1 MFNIKHKQGVLN
13 MNNLKKLGLTAL
25 AGSLVAGSVSA
36 AELTATGSATMS
48 YSGGDENSNMGNGW
62 TMADSVTF
70 SASGDVND
78 IGITLSIELDGDA
91 QSAKVDPAAASA
103 TATGSNVVDSHSIAM
118 DFGDAGTLT
127 FAGHGGDGF
136 MSANDDVMPT
146 ASEEPWDVVSG
157 ADAGVINGFSGNNMF
172 TYKYSHESGINLTVS
187 YINASD
193 AVTDVSYS
201 DAGITYTGMD
211 GLTLG
216 YGEGDVEN
224 VTNTKSNESTMFAKY
239 AIGAA
244 TVGIQV
250 SEKDM
255 ETGTDTESTGIGV
268 SYQVNDD
275 LTVSYGANT
284 LESGTSPDQDA
295 TAVGISYT
303 MGSLGI
309 SFSMNQVD
317 NIANSGAND
326 REAYQLGLSF
336 AF

>member
-1 MFNIKHKQGVLN
+1 
-13 MNNLKKLGLTAL
+13 MNKYTKIGLTAL

-36 AELTATGSATMS
+36 AEMSASGSATMS
-48 YSGGDENSNMGNGW
+48 FSGGDEKSNHGNGW

-78 IGITLSIELDGDA
+78 IGVTLSIELDGDA
-91 QSAKVDPAAASA
+91 QSAKVDPSAASV
-103 TATGSNVVDSHSIAM
+103 TATGSNVVDSHSISL
-118 DFGDAGTLT
+118 DFGDAGTLV

-157 ADAGVINGFSGNNMF
+157 GDTKVINGFSGNNMY
-172 TYKYSHESGINLTVS
+172 TYKYSHESGLNLTVG

-193 AVTDVSYS
+193 AVTDVSYT
-201 DAGITYTGMD
+201 DYGITYTGMD
-211 GLTLG
+211 GLTVG
-216 YGEGDVEN
+216 YGEGDVE
-224 VTNTKSNESTMFAKY
+224 VTTGTKSTESTMFAKY

-244 TVGIQV
+244 TLGIQV
-250 SEKDM
+250 SEQDN
-255 ETGTDTESTGIGV
+255 ESSSDYESTGIGIT
-268 SYQVNDD
+268 YQVNDD
-275 LTVSYGANT
+275 LTLSYGSNVR
-284 LESGTSPDQDA
+284 EIVGGTDQEA
-295 TAVGISYT
+295 TAIGASYT

-309 SFSMNQVD
+309 SLSFNQID
-317 NIANSGAND
+317 NINNSSSND

>member
-1 MFNIKHKQGVLN
+1 
-13 MNNLKKLGLTAL
+13 MNKYTKIGLTAL

-36 AELTATGSATMS
+36 AEMSASGSATMTFT
-48 YSGGDENSNMGNGW
+48 GGDEKSNHGNGW

-91 QSAKVDPAAASA
+91 ASEK
-103 TATGSNVVDSHSIAM
+103 TNSGTGYDSTTSMNVVDSHSITF
-118 DFGDAGTLT
+118 DFGDAGTLV

-146 ASEEPWDVVSG
+146 ASEEPWDVIAG
-157 ADAGVINGFSGNNMF
+157 ADAGVVNGFSGNNMF
-172 TYKYSHESGINLTVS
+172 TYKYSHESGLNLTLG

-201 DAGITYTGMD
+201 DYGITYTGMD
-211 GLTLG
+211 GLTVG
-216 YGEGDVEN
+216 YGEGDVES
-224 VTNTKSNESTMFAKY
+224 VTGTKSNESTMFAKY
-239 AIGAA
+239 TLGSA

-250 SEKDM
+250 SEKDNESASDV
-255 ETGTDTESTGIGV
+255 ETTGVGI

-275 LTVSYGANT
+275 LAISYGSNT
-284 LESGTSPDQDA
+284 MEKTGSTDQEA
-295 TAVGISYT
+295 TAIGVSYT

-309 SFSMNQVD
+309 ALSVNQVD
-317 NIANSGAND
+317 NIAHSGSND
-326 REAYQLGLSF
+326 REGYQLGLSF

>member
-1 MFNIKHKQGVLN
+1 
-13 MNNLKKLGLTAL
+13 MNKLTKVGLTAL

-36 AELTATGSATMS
+36 ATMSASGSAGMS
-48 YSGGDENSNMGNGW
+48 FTGGDEKSNHGNGW
-62 TMADSVTF
+62 TMGDSVTF

-78 IGITLSIELDGDA
+78 IGVTLSIELDGDA
-91 QSAKVDPAAASA
+91 ASAKTNSG
-103 TATGSNVVDSHSIAM
+103 TSYSSTTSMNVVDSHSISL

-146 ASEEPWDVVSG
+146 ASEEPWDVISG
-157 ADAGVINGFSGNNMF
+157 ADAGVINGFSGDNMF
-172 TYKYSHESGINLTVS
+172 TYKYSHESGLNLTVG

-201 DAGITYTGMD
+201 DYGVTYTGMD

-224 VTNTKSNESTMFAKY
+224 VTNTKSNESTLFAKY
-239 AIGAA
+239 AIENTGF
-244 TVGIQV
+244 TIGIQM
-250 SEKDM
+250 SEKDN
-255 ETGTDTESTGIGV
+255 ESASDVESTGIGV

-275 LTVSYGANT
+275 LTISYGSNT
-284 LESGTSPDQDA
+284 LEKTGSTDQEA
-295 TAVGISYT
+295 TALGVSYT

-309 SFSMNQVD
+309 SLSMHQVD
-317 NIANSGAND
+317 NIAHSGNND
-326 REAYQLGLSF
+326 REGYQLGLSF

>member
-1 MFNIKHKQGVLN
+1 M
-13 MNNLKKLGLTAL
+13 
-25 AGSLVAGSVSA
+25 SA
-36 AELTATGSATMS
+36 SGSAGMTFT
-48 YSGGDENSNMGNGW
+48 GGDEKSNHGNGW

-78 IGITLSIELDGDA
+78 IGVTLSIELDGDA
-91 QSAKVDPAAASA
+91 QSEKVDPAANSA
-103 TATGSNVVDSHSIAM
+103 TATSSNVVDSHSITF
-118 DFGDAGTLT
+118 DFGDAGTLV

-146 ASEEPWDVVSG
+146 ASEEPWDVISG

-172 TYKYSHESGINLTVS
+172 TYKYSHESGLNLTLG

-193 AVTDVSYS
+193 GVTDVSYS
-201 DAGITYTGMD
+201 DYGITYTGMD

-239 AIGAA
+239 SIGAA

-255 ETGTDTESTGIGV
+255 ETGTDTESTGIGI

-275 LTVSYGANT
+275 LAISYGTNT
-284 LESGTSPDQDA
+284 LEKTGSTDQDA
-295 TAVGISYT
+295 SAIGISYT
-303 MGSLGI
+303 MGSLGVAL
-309 SFSMNQVD
+309 SMNQVD
-317 NIANSGAND
+317 NIANSSSND
-326 REAYQLGLSF
+326 REGYQLGLSF